1 MLLNK
6 DTARQKST
14 FDCPVFVAES
24 RHGWPRTCNNVK
36 SSNMAELRRH
46 LTKRPGRGYTAQL
59 AFLELCPTCNED
71 FLDSDVFQTRHGYKG
86 ELCNSRRPQRKGEK
100 AKEQWELLYRQVEK
114 ELAVQHLPARK
125 QSLFPT
131 QMFRTNVLNQD
142 QVNPDPI
149 QPQPMPSLHDLGSYE
164 PMDDPLSRPADVHQD
179 PILPDKTPNQL
190 VVDSESEERDI
201 ATSPRLVGLR
211 SI

>member
-1 MLLNK
+1 MSGAMHDISHAFDIDIDRPQQRLRSAISCIETGIGIEVWTLEKAWPGVCQEISLFDVLYPDILHAKTIAPVNAMLSNK
-6 DTARQKST
+6 DTVRQKFT

-71 FLDSDVFQTRHGYKG
+71 FLDSHVFRTRHGSKG
-86 ELCNSRRPQRKGEK
+86 DICNSRRPQRKGEK

-125 QSLFPT
+125 RYLSL
-131 QMFRTNVLNQD
+131 L
-142 QVNPDPI
+142 
-149 QPQPMPSLHDLGSYE
+149 LKY
-164 PMDDPLSRPADVHQD
+164 
-179 PILPDKTPNQL
+179 
-190 VVDSESEERDI
+190 SEL
-201 ATSPRLVGLR
+201 TC
-211 SI
+211 